1 MNLLGNLNIPE
12 KVRNFPI
19 YVLFNKNY
27 FLNLLLITLTL
38 VFPSWGVA
46 EHLHFFQIYMLTME
60 VGQIG
65 VSVRT
70 TTKLVT
76 VLEVWKEQENV
87 TTHQTKHYLMTSIV
101 EDTIWWLIHA
111 CLAFLMVWF
120 SHMEWFER
128 LQS

>member
-1 MNLLGNLNIPE
+1 MFWSQD
-12 KVRNFPI
+12 V
-19 YVLFNKNY
+19 
-27 FLNLLLITLTL
+27 TD
-38 VFPSWGVA
+38 
-46 EHLHFFQIYMLTME
+46 HFYLFQIYKVTME
-60 VGQIG
+60 VGQTG

-87 TTHQTKHYLMTSIV
+87 TTHQTKHYLMTSVV